1 MQDDC
6 KTRTRKWKIRFS
18 KEARN
23 AIVLEYLTTG
33 ISQVE
38 LAEKYGIPTL
48 SSISNWV
55 KKYRIKKESLSL
67 LPKEQETPCTPMEE
81 KIRTP
86 EEKTRTPEEEIAA
99 LKAKLKEMEESLAVK
114 NMQLKQ
120 TELQNLAL
128 NTILDIAAEQG
139 NDLRKK
145 SGAKQ

>member
-1 MQDDC
+1 MQNI
-6 KTRTRKWKIRFS
+6 RRAREGKWRIRFS
-18 KEARN
+18 KEERN

-48 SSISNWV
+48 SSISNWL
-55 KKYRIKKESLSL
+55 KKYRMTKDSLSL
-67 LPKEQETPCTPMEE
+67 RQDKQETPDTPMEE
-81 KIRTP
+81 KNL
-86 EEKTRTPEEEIAA
+86 TPEEEIAS
-99 LKAKLKEMEESLAVK
+99 LKAKLKKMEETLAAK
-114 NMQLKQ
+114 DMQLKR
-120 TELQNLAL
+120 TEMQNLAL

>member
-6 KTRTRKWKIRFS
+6 KTRTRKWRIRFN

-55 KKYRIKKESLSL
+55 KRYRIKKESLSL
-67 LPKEQETPCTPMEE
+67 HPEEQETPSTPM
-81 KIRTP
+81 

-99 LKAKLKEMEESLAVK
+99 LKAKLREMEESLAVK
-114 NMQLKQ
+114 SVQLKQ
-120 TELQNLAL
+120 
-128 NTILDIAAEQG
+128 AEM
-139 NDLRKK
+139 
-145 SGAKQ
+145 

>member
-6 KTRTRKWKIRFS
+6 KTRTRKWRIRFS
-18 KEARN
+18 KESRD

-67 LPKEQETPCTPMEE
+67 HPEEQETPSTPM
-81 KIRTP
+81 

-99 LKAKLKEMEESLAVK
+99 LKAKLREMEESLAVK
-114 NMQLKQ
+114 SVQLKQ
-120 TELQNLAL
+120 AEMQNLAL
-128 NTILDIAAEQG
+128 NTLLDIAAEQG